1 MLRFNTFHFIQFE
14 HFLFEFLRISCE
26 TWKIFVIIETNICY
40 IKRIIHHSIR
50 FEINFLKKNK

>member
-40 IKRIIHHSIR
+40 I
-50 FEINFLKKNK
+50 